1 MAISDMS
8 NATVEHPDC
17 PITVQRHERLRKH
30 WQGVLCRRAGGLS
43 GTTSWQGRGSSS
55 WEQVYSVRGMGKQ
68 VNSIDQAEEET
79 QYVSAIVV
87 VLLWS
92 AQWRHRIPT
101 PCMLHAHRVS
111 MDWIF
116 LKMFVSFFI
125 SMKKIEVGK
134 NSESVWLK
142 GSVVQKNVHLENC
155 VCRSRLQIFCGCE
168 VHLTCANAAALSS
181 FSCQAFSIFSEAFNK
196 HRWHIRTNSAADDM
210 LSKEGKQVGRERSQ
224 MP

>member
-1 MAISDMS
+1 MAISNMS
-8 NATVEHPDC
+8 NATVEHPDHVYC

-87 VLLWS
+87 VLLWP

-101 PCMLHAHRVS
+101 PCMLYAHRVS

-116 LKMFVSFFI
+116 LKMFCLFI
-125 SMKKIEVGK
+125 IMKKDLSGQK
-134 NSESVWLK
+134 LSVCM
-142 GSVVQKNVHLENC
+142 VE
-155 VCRSRLQIFCGCE
+155 RL
-168 VHLTCANAAALSS
+168 
-181 FSCQAFSIFSEAFNK
+181 SCTMCI
-196 HRWHIRTNSAADDM
+196 
-210 LSKEGKQVGRERSQ
+210 
-224 MP
+224 